1 MDSLVQMIKSGFDFF
16 VAHDLFGISLMWW
29 FIGLAVL
36 GLVVSFLK
44 GGKSND

>member
-1 MDSLVQMIKSGFDFF
+1 MDDLVGIIKSGFNFF
-16 VAHDLFGISLMWW
+16 SGHDLFGISLLWW

-44 GGKSND
+44 GGKG

>member
-1 MDSLVQMIKSGFDFF
+1 MDNLVQMIKAGFDFF
-16 VAHDLFGISLMWW
+16 AGHDLFGISLLWW

-44 GGKSND
+44 GGKE